1 MSKGKGKTRF
11 PWVFLLILVL
21 IGFTIPAMPL
31 ILAFIVE
38 VTPAA
43 IAQYYYWK
51 WTGGARKEV
60 GGSGKDGITGP
71 GSEQ

>member
-11 PWVFLLILVL
+11 PWVFLLVMVVIAFILPHMPFILVA
-21 IGFTIPAMPL
+21 IAET
-31 ILAFIVE
+31 V
-38 VTPAA
+38 PAA
-43 IAQYYYWK
+43 IVQYYYWK